1 MKNTK
6 KLLSLLL
13 VIAMIFALAVPAF
26 AEGET
31 PSMAGKTVIVH
42 SNDVHGAI
50 AGYANMAALAAE
62 YESQGAKVIVA
73 DAGDFSQG
81 KVEVSSNKGL
91 NAVKMMNAAGYD
103 VATLGNHEFDYGYAQ
118 LKENLKEAT
127 FSTICCNILDENGKP
142 AFEGSKDLTLTA

>member
-50 AGYANMAALAAE
+50 AGYANIAALAAE

-103 VATLGNHEFDYGYAQ
+103 IAPSATMSLTTAMLSSRKTSRKQHSAPSA
-118 LKENLKEAT
+118 AT
-127 FSTICCNILDENGKP
+127 SSTKTASP
-142 AFEGSKDLTLTA
+142 HSKAARYSTLTA

>member
-42 SNDVHGAI
+42 
-50 AGYANMAALAAE
+50 
-62 YESQGAKVIVA
+62 
-73 DAGDFSQG
+73 
-81 KVEVSSNKGL
+81 
-91 NAVKMMNAAGYD
+91 
-103 VATLGNHEFDYGYAQ
+103 
-118 LKENLKEAT
+118 
-127 FSTICCNILDENGKP
+127 
-142 AFEGSKDLTLTA
+142 

>member
-50 AGYANMAALAAE
+50 AGYANIAALAAE
-62 YESQGAKVIVA
+62 RGQ
-73 DAGDFSQG
+73 D
-81 KVEVSSNKGL
+81 
-91 NAVKMMNAAGYD
+91 
-103 VATLGNHEFDYGYAQ
+103 
-118 LKENLKEAT
+118 
-127 FSTICCNILDENGKP
+127 DERGRLRRRHP
-142 AFEGSKDLTLTA
+142 RQPRV